1 MQRNITSKK
10 YREIINEGLQN
21 KYLIRL
27 LLDVSQF
34 EDLLKTMFQ
43 NLVFNKDEMWESDKN
58 FCIQKLSELISY
70 YSGNSAFNNTLK
82 LENYSK
88 YFEET
93 SNKINQINPSNPNR
107 AGVRIGKIKERLNS
121 IKNLD
126 KISESANAK
135 KNIRLINEKLEH
147 MLLIVNIKKNYL
159 ISISKITDFSYA
171 WISIHDYNQEMQ
183 NLLQMNSKNVLL
195 FRATFLKLASILNFP
210 LVHFFEI
217 ESKDIENVAN
227 YYSGELVAFV
237 RDILQVI
244 PISVFN
250 LLDDVSKI
258 FSSGFQEIPIKL
270 EKNKIK
276 NYHKMKKDID

>member
-1 MQRNITSKK
+1 
-10 YREIINEGLQN
+10 
-21 KYLIRL
+21 
-27 LLDVSQF
+27 
-34 EDLLKTMFQ
+34 MFQ

-70 YSGNSAFNNTLK
+70 YIGNSAFNNTLK
-82 LENYSK
+82 LENNSK

-93 SNKINQINPSNPNR
+93 NNKINQINPSNPNR

-126 KISESANAK
+126 KISESANARE
-135 KNIRLINEKLEH
+135 NIRLINEKLEH